1 MFAAGRPV
9 TSKTLQLAQRAA
21 QGDSQALDE
30 LLAQSLPT
38 VRAFVRA
45 HMGARL
51 RARESA
57 SDVVQSVCRELLSH
71 QDRFQHPS
79 EQAFQAWLLTTARR
93 KVQNRARD
101 LDRMKRATDREAGV
115 LDESALGELGAA
127 YARVTSPGDRAL
139 RAEEVARL
147 EAAIDR
153 LPEEQREVITLAHLA
168 GLSRG
173 EIAVQMG
180 KTEEAVRAMLHRAK
194 ARLAVLLDA
203 PT

>member
-1 MFAAGRPV
+1 VTADTLHLARLAAAGDQ
-9 TSKTLQLAQRAA
+9 K
-21 QGDSQALDE
+21 ALDA
-30 LLAQSLPT
+30 LLEQSLPV

-45 HMGARL
+45 HMGAKL
-51 RARESA
+51 RAREST
-57 SDVVQSVCRELLSH
+57 SDVVQSVCRELLTH

-101 LDRMKRATDREAGV
+101 LDRQKRATDREAGV
-115 LDESALGELGAA
+115 LDENALGELGAV

-139 RAEEVARL
+139 RAEEVVRL
-147 EAAIDR
+147 EAAIDQ

-194 ARLAVLLDA
+194 ARLAVLLDE
-203 PT
+203 PG